1 MDYKKEVLDVLNK
14 KLFLNYKIGLYGNP
28 DKEYLINNNLEDSFS
43 NLKSMIIEK
52 VEDREDFY
60 IFDEISS
67 EVWDNTHH
75 LWITTQYDYMYAFD
89 EEIVDYLRKTG
100 GLQITDNFELNY
112 LGVIGIERYISN
124 KIYENQKDFYK
135 DLQVESLKDLIRNDE
150 IQIYSEEKMERI
162 LDFIEEEIE
171 YKDLAE
177 IEVDIQDNE
186 NLTNNLIEFKEN
198 FLEEMER
205 ELKNYWII
213 EFSES
218 YGHERYTG
226 KILTKEVLDDIKSLD
241 EEEYRQ
247 NGFRKFY
254 FDHIENGEVTEHI
267 RVDIGDVYE
276 TNKGAF
282 DYLYEEVEKCTF
294 EEIEID
300 DLELDEEMEF

>member
-52 VEDREDFY
+52 VEDRKDFY

-67 EVWDNTHH
+67 EVWNNNLH
-75 LWITTQYDYMYAFD
+75 LWITAQYDYMYAFD
-89 EEIVDYLRKTG
+89 EEIVDYLRETG
-100 GLQITDNFELNY
+100 GLQITDDFELNY
-112 LGVIGIERYISN
+112 LGVMGIERYISN
-124 KIYENQKDFYK
+124 KIYENEKDFYK
-135 DLQVESLKDLIRNDE
+135 DLQVETLKDLIRNDE

-267 RVDIGDVYE
+267 RVDIGDGYE